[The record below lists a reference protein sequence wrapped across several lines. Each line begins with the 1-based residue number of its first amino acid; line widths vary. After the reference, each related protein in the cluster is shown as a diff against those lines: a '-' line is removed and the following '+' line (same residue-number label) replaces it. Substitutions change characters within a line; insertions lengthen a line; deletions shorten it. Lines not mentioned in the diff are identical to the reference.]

1 MYLDTD
7 KEHDT
12 ASENTILVITQDLR
26 DNKYLKCCQ
35 IRGIILAKF
44 EGWLKRNKKNKADA
58 ENSWSQT

>member
-1 MYLDTD
+1 VNLGLHQRLTAGATDSPACTYLGTD

-26 DNKYLKCCQ
+26 DNKYLKCYQ

-44 EGWLKRNKKNKADA
+44 EG
-58 ENSWSQT
+58 